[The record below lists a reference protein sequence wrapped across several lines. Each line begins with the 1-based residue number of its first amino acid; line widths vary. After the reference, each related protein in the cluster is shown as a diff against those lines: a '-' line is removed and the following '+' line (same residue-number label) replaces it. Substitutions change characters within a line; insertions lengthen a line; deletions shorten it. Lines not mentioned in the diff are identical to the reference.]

1 MNYILSTKPGL
12 EKYVTEQLL
21 KGNNNIHLKKIYS
34 YILDDEFLDGN
45 LDEYMP
51 GIMNTYR
58 MKVNNQ
64 DITNVIVSHKEVE
77 SIQSMPLTDG
87 EAYITL
93 YTKEPVI
100 VFH

>member
-1 MNYILSTKPGL
+1 
-12 EKYVTEQLL
+12 
-21 KGNNNIHLKKIYS
+21 
-34 YILDDEFLDGN
+34 
-45 LDEYMP
+45 MP

-87 EAYITL
+87 EAYIIVHC
-93 YTKEPVI
+93 KEPVI
-100 VFH
+100 VFINH

>member
-1 MNYILSTKPGL
+1 M

-64 DITNVIVSHKEVE
+64 DITNVIVSHQRSGK
-77 SIQSMPLTDG
+77 
-87 EAYITL
+87 
-93 YTKEPVI
+93 YTEYAI
-100 VFH
+100 NRW